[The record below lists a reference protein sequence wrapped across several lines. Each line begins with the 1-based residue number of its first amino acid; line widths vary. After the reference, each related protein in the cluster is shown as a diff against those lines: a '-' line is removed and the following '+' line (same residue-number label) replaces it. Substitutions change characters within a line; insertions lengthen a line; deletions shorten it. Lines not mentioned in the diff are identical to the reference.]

1 MVAASAEGAWI
12 TDVEGRRYLDC
23 LAAYSA
29 VNFGHRNPEII
40 ATAHAQLDTVTLVS
54 RAFHSDRLGPF
65 CEALAE
71 LCGKDMVLPMNSGAE
86 AVESGIKVARK
97 WGTDVKGVPA
107 GHRQYHRGAQ
117 QLPRPHHHHHQLLRR
132 RDRPP
137 WLRPVHARASARCPS
152 ATPTPWPPRSTTN
165 TVAVLIEPIQ
175 GEAGIIVPP
184 DDYLPRVRALCT
196 ERNVLM
202 IADEIQSGL
211 ARTGRTFACDHW
223 GVVPDIY
230 LLGKALGGGVVPLS
244 AVVADR
250 DILGVLH
257 PGEHGSTFG
266 GNPLAAAIG
275 TTVVAMLRRGEFQ
288 SRSTELG
295 ERLHARLR
303 ALIGHGVIAVR
314 GMGLWAGVDID
325 PSLGTGKQ
333 ISMKLAERG
342 VLVKDTH
349 GSTLRFAPPLVIT
362 AEEID
367 WAIGQFADVL
377 ADIGFTLDPVLQSS
391 RTGGTMTAPSL
402 SLSQQLL
409 RRRPV
414 IGRAGRAWR
423 LRPSEAKYRH
433 VPADD
438 VRCRR
443 HRRHRHLLRAAAA
456 VPEAGPAVL
465 DLVRPRRHRGR
476 PLRHLLRGDGVG
488 GAGFGLDLL
497 LRLHHDG
504 RVRRDGRG
512 GLPAARVRRL
522 HLRGRGRVERLP
534 EQVAGQPV
542 WVGSCR
548 SH

>member
-1 MVAASAEGAWI
+1 MTATDAAIAADSRYVAHNYSPLPVVAASAEGAWI

-29 VNFGHRNPEII
+29 VNFGHRNPEIV

-97 WGTDVKGVPA
+97 WGADVKDVSAGQGNIIVAHNNFHGRTTTIISFSDDETARRGFGPYTPGFRAVPFGDA
-107 GHRQYHRGAQ
+107 DAMAAAI
-117 QLPRPHHHHHQLLRR
+117 
-132 RDRPP
+132 DDE
-137 WLRPVHARASARCPS
+137 
-152 ATPTPWPPRSTTN
+152 

-223 GVVPDIY
+223 GVAPDIY
-230 LLGKALGGGVVPLS
+230 LLGKALGGGVVPVS
-244 AVVADR
+244 AVVANR

-275 TTVVAMLRRGEFQ
+275 ATVVAMLWRGEFQ

-295 ERLHARLR
+295 QLLHARLH
-303 ALIGHGVIAVR
+303 ALIERGVVAVR

-325 PSLGTGKQ
+325 PSLATGKQ
-333 ISMKLAERG
+333 ISLELAERG

-367 WAIGQFADVL
+367 WAIDQFADVL
-377 ADIGFTLDPVLQSS
+377 ADAGSHLTGSS
-391 RTGGTMTAPSL
+391 
-402 SLSQQLL
+402 
-409 RRRPV
+409 
-414 IGRAGRAWR
+414 I
-423 LRPSEAKYRH
+423 
-433 VPADD
+433 
-438 VRCRR
+438 
-443 HRRHRHLLRAAAA
+443 
-456 VPEAGPAVL
+456 
-465 DLVRPRRHRGR
+465 
-476 PLRHLLRGDGVG
+476 
-488 GAGFGLDLL
+488 
-497 LRLHHDG
+497 
-504 RVRRDGRG
+504 
-512 GLPAARVRRL
+512 
-522 HLRGRGRVERLP
+522 
-534 EQVAGQPV
+534 
-542 WVGSCR
+542 
-548 SH
+548 

>member
-1 MVAASAEGAWI
+1 MLDSVTASEAAIAVDDHYVAHNYSPLPVVAAAAEGAWI

-29 VNFGHRNPEII
+29 VNFGHRNPEIA
-40 ATAHAQLDTVTLVS
+40 ATAHAQLDRMTLVS
-54 RAFHSDRLGPF
+54 RAFHSDALGPF

-97 WGTDVKGVPA
+97 WGTDVKGVPEGNIVVA
-107 GHRQYHRGAQ
+107 RNNFHGRTTTIISFSDDEAARRGFG
-117 QLPRPHHHHHQLLRR
+117 PY
-132 RDRPP
+132 
-137 WLRPVHARASARCPS
+137 
-152 ATPTPWPPRSTTN
+152 TPGFRSVPFGDADAMAAAIDDD

-211 ARTGRTFACDHW
+211 ARTGRTFACEHW

-244 AVVADR
+244 AVVANR

-275 TTVVAMLRRGEFQ
+275 STVVGMLQRGEFQ
-288 SRSTELG
+288 ARSTELG

-325 PSLGTGKQ
+325 PALATGKQ
-333 ISMKLAERG
+333 ISLKMAERG
-342 VLVKDTH
+342 VLVKDTQ

-377 ADIGFTLDPVLQSS
+377 AE
-391 RTGGTMTAPSL
+391 TGSHLSGTE
-402 SLSQQLL
+402 
-409 RRRPV
+409 
-414 IGRAGRAWR
+414 I
-423 LRPSEAKYRH
+423 
-433 VPADD
+433 
-438 VRCRR
+438 
-443 HRRHRHLLRAAAA
+443 
-456 VPEAGPAVL
+456 
-465 DLVRPRRHRGR
+465 
-476 PLRHLLRGDGVG
+476 
-488 GAGFGLDLL
+488 
-497 LRLHHDG
+497 
-504 RVRRDGRG
+504 
-512 GLPAARVRRL
+512 
-522 HLRGRGRVERLP
+522 
-534 EQVAGQPV
+534 
-542 WVGSCR
+542 
-548 SH
+548 

>member
-1 MVAASAEGAWI
+1 VTMLESVTATDNAIALDNEHVAHNYSPLPVVAASAEGAWI

-29 VNFGHRNPEII
+29 VNFGHRNPEIV
-40 ATAHAQLDTVTLVS
+40 ATAHAQLDAVTLVS

-97 WGTDVKGVPA
+97 WGHDVKGVA
-107 GHRQYHRGAQ
+107 ADKGNIVVAQNNFHGRTTTIISFSDDETARRGFG
-117 QLPRPHHHHHQLLRR
+117 PY
-132 RDRPP
+132 
-137 WLRPVHARASARCPS
+137 
-152 ATPTPWPPRSTTN
+152 TPGFRTVPFGDADAMAAAIDDE

-184 DDYLPRVRALCT
+184 AAYLPRVRALCT

-250 DILGVLH
+250 DILDVLH

-275 TTVVAMLRRGEFQ
+275 TTVVGMLQRGEFQ
-288 SRSTELG
+288 SRSAELG
-295 ERLHARLR
+295 ERLHGRLR
-303 ALIGHGVIAVR
+303 ALIGQGVIAVR

-325 PSLGTGKQ
+325 PSLATGKQ
-333 ISMKLAERG
+333 ISVKLTERG
-342 VLVKDTH
+342 VLVKDTQ

-367 WAIGQFADVL
+367 WAIDQFASVL
-377 ADIGFTLDPVLQSS
+377 AESGSHLTGSS
-391 RTGGTMTAPSL
+391 
-402 SLSQQLL
+402 
-409 RRRPV
+409 
-414 IGRAGRAWR
+414 I
-423 LRPSEAKYRH
+423 
-433 VPADD
+433 
-438 VRCRR
+438 
-443 HRRHRHLLRAAAA
+443 
-456 VPEAGPAVL
+456 
-465 DLVRPRRHRGR
+465 
-476 PLRHLLRGDGVG
+476 
-488 GAGFGLDLL
+488 
-497 LRLHHDG
+497 
-504 RVRRDGRG
+504 
-512 GLPAARVRRL
+512 
-522 HLRGRGRVERLP
+522 
-534 EQVAGQPV
+534 
-542 WVGSCR
+542 
-548 SH
+548 